1 VSAYRIVTDN
11 ITLSDS
17 ATYEPWILSAPEGTV
32 PVSAGIKTTSLGNG
46 GGYANKYARLFE
58 SYPDGCDWKFTT
70 LGDGSV
76 ALTAT
81 LYLICLTVFDVTPV
95 ECES

>member
-1 VSAYRIVTDN
+1 VSAYQVVTEN

-17 ATYEPWILSAPEGTV
+17 AVYEVWTLTAPEGTV
-32 PVSAGIKTTSLGNG
+32 PVAAGIGTTSLGTH
-46 GGYANKYARLFE
+46 ADAYARLFD

-70 LGDGSV
+70 LGSGNW

-81 LYLICLTVFDVTPV
+81 LYLVCLTVFDVTPV